1 MDVLDDILKTLDLRG
16 AVYFRTDF
24 SGCWATTVPDYE
36 NAARFHLVVQ
46 GRCHVVFPSGDHVEL
61 AQGDMVLVPNGR
73 RHVLSD
79 SGLAKAP
86 PLETVLSDAGYDGRG
101 VLRLGA
107 GDGAASTQMVC
118 GHFSFRKGAEHPVL
132 SSLPEHVLVT
142 ASDRASQPWLDDTL
156 KLVAQHM
163 FANAPGTSATVTRLS
178 EIVFVEL
185 IKSGIME
192 STAAHDLMTA
202 FRDPQIGNALNCIH
216 EQPGRDWSVQTLAQE
231 IGMSRSRFS
240 DRFSTLVGVTPM
252 KYLADWRM
260 QKALAA
266 LEQART
272 SIQEIAFQSGY
283 QSTAAFSRAFATKF
297 GFPPSAMRRELA
309 H

>member
-16 AVYFRTDF
+16 VLYFRTDF
-24 SGCWATTVPDYE
+24 SGAWATTVPDYE

-46 GRCHVVFPSGDHVEL
+46 GHCHIVFPSGAHVEL
-61 AQGDMVLVPNGR
+61 GQGDMILIPNGR

-86 PLETVLSDAGYDGRG
+86 PLETVLIDAGYDGRG
-101 VLRLGA
+101 VLRVGA
-107 GDGAASTQMVC
+107 GNMAASTQMVC

-132 SSLPEHVLVT
+132 STLPEYVCVS
-142 ASDRASQPWLDDTL
+142 ASDRASEPWLDDTL
-156 KLVAQHM
+156 KLVAQRM
-163 FANAPGTSATVTRLS
+163 FSNAPGTSATVTRLS

-185 IKSGIME
+185 IKSGILE
-192 STAAHDLMTA
+192 SVGAGAMMKA
-202 FRDPQIGNALNCIH
+202 FKDPQIGQALTRIH
-216 EQPGRDWSVQTLAQE
+216 EQPGRDWSVNSLAQD

-240 DRFSTLVGVTPM
+240 DKFSDLVGMTPM

-266 LEQART
+266 LEEERT

-283 QSTAAFSRAFATKF
+283 QSTAAFSRAFAHKF
-297 GFPPSAMRRELA
+297 GFPPSAMRRELV